1 MQKVNVDW
9 ASWAKET
16 CLSHKSEIFLLNLN
30 LNERVSE
37 WKLFSLVQLFDTPWT
52 VACQAPLS
60 MEFSR
65 SEYWSGYP
73 FPPPG
78 DLPFSRGSSLF
89 QGIFPTQR
97 SNPGI
102 LHCRWILY
110 CLSLQESRVTKL
122 IHIDGEKHFNY
133 IIVYILCY
141 FIQSL
146 RFHDAAVQFNAFS
159 KLFPWVIA
167 LMSLFHSW
175 KTIHNL
181 NHI

>member
-1 MQKVNVDW
+1 M
-9 ASWAKET
+9 
-16 CLSHKSEIFLLNLN
+16 
-30 LNERVSE
+30 
-37 WKLFSLVQLFDTPWT
+37 FSLVQLFDTPWT
-52 VACQAPLS
+52 VACKAHLS

-65 SEYWSGYP
+65 SEYWNGYP
-73 FPPPG
+73 FLPPG
-78 DLPFSRGSSLF
+78 DLPFSRGSCLF

-97 SNPGI
+97 LNPGI

-110 CLSLQESRVTKL
+110 CLSLQESQVTKL

-159 KLFPWVIA
+159 KLLSYSLDVIISF
-167 LMSLFHSW
+167 LENNS
-175 KTIHNL
+175 
-181 NHI
+181 